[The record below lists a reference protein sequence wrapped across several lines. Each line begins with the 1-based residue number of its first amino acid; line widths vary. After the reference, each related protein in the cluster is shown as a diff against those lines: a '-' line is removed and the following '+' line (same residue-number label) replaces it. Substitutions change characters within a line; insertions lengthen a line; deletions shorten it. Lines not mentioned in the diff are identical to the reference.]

1 MKTDQNGVDHRANQ
15 LNPHHPD
22 YYLSRGSSP
31 EEAQRLASE
40 AAEKSRGEAQQP
52 GTPSPK

>member
-1 MKTDQNGVDHRANQ
+1 MKTDKTDADHRANQ

-22 YYLSRGSSP
+22 YHLSRGSSP
-31 EEAQRLASE
+31 EEAKRLASE

-52 GTPSPK
+52 GKPSPK

>member
-1 MKTDQNGVDHRANQ
+1 MKTDTQGVANRANQ

-22 YYLSRGSSP
+22 YYLSRGYSP

-40 AAEKSRGEAQQP
+40 AAAKSRGEAQQP
-52 GTPSPK
+52 GKPSP